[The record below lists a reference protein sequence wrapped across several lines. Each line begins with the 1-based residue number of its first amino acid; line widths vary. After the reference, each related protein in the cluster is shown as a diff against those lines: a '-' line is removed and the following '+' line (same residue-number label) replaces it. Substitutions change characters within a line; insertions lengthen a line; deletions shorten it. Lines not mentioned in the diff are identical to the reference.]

1 MTASDFLVTL
11 SHSSV
16 RGRKN
21 LAILMGAGMSE
32 SLIPLADM
40 IAALRDELDRAVE
53 VGRARGPRFQVGP
66 IELELTLVVGREATP
81 EGKISFKVFGSGAE
95 VSVGGK
101 ISDERTH
108 RIKLTLTPVDQ
119 AGEPTKILVS
129 DDEP

>member
-1 MTASDFLVTL
+1 
-11 SHSSV
+11 
-16 RGRKN
+16 
-21 LAILMGAGMSE
+21 MSE